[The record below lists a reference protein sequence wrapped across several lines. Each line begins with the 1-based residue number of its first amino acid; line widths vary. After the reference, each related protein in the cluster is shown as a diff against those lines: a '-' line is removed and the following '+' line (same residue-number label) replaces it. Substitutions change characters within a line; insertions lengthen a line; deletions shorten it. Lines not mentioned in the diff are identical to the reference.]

1 MYIVGIRRAR
11 SIFMQNCGY
20 LLPFCEELL
29 TGLFC
34 SISKTTNVIRTRV
47 FYVHF
52 SQWELLMSRTNN
64 HVTHTLPFFTGLG
77 NFSNWFWGE
86 NDIHVLTSFI
96 KQNSKYIYIEPE
108 LNIKTIK
115 LKPKRG
121 SISEYC
127 EFQTVLSPF
136 YFAPGY
142 SPVWNYIWTWL
153 VHIVRNVTRD
163 VGHDGWLRTHYDRNL
178 ESKMT
183 NWMLYQNSKQT
194 HRRCWRKFWKS

>member
-29 TGLFC
+29 IGLFC

-64 HVTHTLPFFTGLG
+64 HVTHTLPLFTGLG
-77 NFSNWFWGE
+77 NFSNWFWVE
-86 NDIHVLTSFI
+86 NACNGKYIHVFTSFI
-96 KQNSKYIYIEPE
+96 KQKSKYIYIEPE

-115 LKPKRG
+115 LKQKRG

-136 YFAPGY
+136 FQF
-142 SPVWNYIWTWL
+142 
-153 VHIVRNVTRD
+153 
-163 VGHDGWLRTHYDRNL
+163 HYTSIL
-178 ESKMT
+178 FY
-183 NWMLYQNSKQT
+183 L
-194 HRRCWRKFWKS
+194 HLFH